1 MSISSSQLNQTQLE
15 ILKLF
20 SRDLSETDLLD
31 LKRIIVRFLAEKATK
46 MIDEIIDEKGL
57 SNEDID
63 KIAHTHLRTPYKQPA
78 SKDK

>member
-20 SRDLSETDLLD
+20 SRDLSEGDLLD
-31 LKRIIVRFLAEKATK
+31 LKRTIVRFLAEKATK

-57 SNEDID
+57 SINDID
-63 KIAHTHLRTPYKQPA
+63 AIAQTHLRTPYN
-78 SKDK
+78 